1 MTHKKSILLAAVFA
15 LVGVTALNTS
25 AFAHDSPDGHKHFG
39 AQYEQRP
46 ASMLNEEQKQKV
58 EERKTALQEKLAAA
72 QEARQNKLEGQRLAA
87 CEKRS
92 SRINSILAHG
102 TDQSRKH
109 LAVFQKIEE
118 RVKQFYANK
127 NLSAEGYDAA
137 VTNADEKEAAAV
149 AAIET
154 STETTFD
161 CANADGAKPG
171 DAIRELMKTRHQA
184 LKEYRVAIKEL
195 ILVVKK
201 GHGKQQS
208 TTQTTPETEPTTGE
222 EQ

>member
-1 MTHKKSILLAAVFA
+1 MTHKKSLLFAAVFA
-15 LVGVTALNTS
+15 LLGVTAVANPAS
-25 AFAHDSPDGHKHFG
+25 AEMHEQHK
-39 AQYEQRP
+39 QRP
-46 ASMLNEEQKQKV
+46 ASMLSEEQKQRV
-58 EERKTALQEKLAAA
+58 ETRKTELQQKLTTAR
-72 QEARQNKLEGQRLAA
+72 EARQNNLEGKRLAA

-92 SRINSILAHG
+92 SSINRILSHG

-109 LAVFQKIEE
+109 LGVFQKIEE
-118 RVKQFYANK
+118 RVKQFYINK
-127 NLSAEGYDAA
+127 NLSNDGYDAA
-137 VTNADEKEAAAV
+137 VATADEKEAAAI

-171 DAIRELMKTRHQA
+171 DAVRELMKTRHQA
-184 LKEYRVAIKEL
+184 LKEYRTAIKEL

-208 TTQTTPETEPTTGE
+208 TTEPAETEPTTGE

>member
-1 MTHKKSILLAAVFA
+1 MTHKKSILFAAVFA
-15 LVGVTALNTS
+15 LVGVTALSSS
-25 AFAHDSPDGHKHFG
+25 AFAHDDTDHKHHV
-39 AQYEQRP
+39 AQHEQRP
-46 ASMLNEEQKQKV
+46 ATMLSEEQKQKV
-58 EERKTALQEKLAAA
+58 EERKTALQEKLTAAK
-72 QEARQNKLEGQRLAA
+72 EARQNKLEGKRLAT

-92 SRINSILAHG
+92 SKINSILAHG

-127 NLSAEGYDAA
+127 NLTADGYDTA

-154 STETTFD
+154 STETTFN
-161 CANADGAKPG
+161 CENADGAKPG
-171 DAIRELMKTRHQA
+171 DAIRELMKSRHQA
-184 LKEYRVAIKEL
+184 LKEYRTAIKDL

-201 GHGKQQS
+201 GHGQQQTTSEPAETES
-208 TTQTTPETEPTTGE
+208 TTEE